1 MTGQIQ
7 TTNDYLELIEL
18 AKANISGPLRRTFI
32 ANAQHRLVD
41 RLLKRGLIAPEDVVD
56 LEM

>member
-7 TTNDYLELIEL
+7 TTDDYLELIEL
-18 AKANISGPLRRTFI
+18 AKANISGHLRRTFI

-41 RLLKRGLIAPEDVVD
+41 RLLERGLIAPEDVVD